1 MYLDGPPVL
10 EIGAF
15 HEAAH
20 GVAAVETGMVA
31 IDLRLGSHLSPRNIH
46 VDGST
51 GYAWPILENESELEL
66 LRRRMIVILAGIA
79 WEQFSTHGRSLS
91 EIVRSQR
98 DDRLAALS
106 IFREA
111 RKRKLAT
118 RTEIK
123 HWLTQAWERANAILK
138 DKNSAIIEVGLAL
151 SAMSTMDDSTLRSL
165 AASATGPQRAMDH
178 DPHA

>member
-1 MYLDGPPVL
+1 MDSSPVL

-20 GVAAVETGMVA
+20 AIAAIEMGMLS
-31 IDLRLGSHLSPRNIH
+31 IDLLLGSHLSPRN
-46 VDGST
+46 VPLDGST
-51 GYAWPILENESELEL
+51 GYACPILDNESELERL
-66 LRRRMIVILAGIA
+66 QRRMVVILAGIA
-79 WEQFSTHGRSLS
+79 WEQFSTYGRSLS

-165 AASATGPQRAMDH
+165 VASATGPQRAMDH